1 MEKRQA
7 VFYQETG
14 EDAVVIL
21 SDSYTVENAKE
32 EYPEWRFRFCELQPQ
47 YRTYIDSYDN
57 EGWLNDPDYYEGQG
71 EY

>member
-14 EDAVVIL
+14 EDAVVEL
-21 SDSYTVENAKE
+21 SDSYTVEDAKE
-32 EYPEWRFRFCELQPQ
+32 EFPEWRFRFCELQPR
-47 YRTYIDSYDN
+47 YVPFTD
-57 EGWLNDPDYYEGQG
+57 YEGQG

>member
-21 SDSYTVENAKE
+21 SDSFTVEDAVEK
-32 EYPEWRFRFCELQPQ
+32 YPEWRFRFCELQPQ
-47 YRTYIDSYDN
+47 YIPFTGYESVYD
-57 EGWLNDPDYYEGQG
+57 LLD
-71 EY
+71 